1 MSLLIFSF
9 IFVLFIPFLLVYIL
23 HVSILYIKA
32 AGWWEPTL
40 DPDTPAHLVSRW
52 SGETYSFFLKL
63 WRSQPD
69 QGQYLMLISWQNT
82 VSSIKLW
89 KRKVYVAQFRCFMF
103 IGIFKTK
110 TWVNSRLAIPQ
121 FYESHCI
128 KWFSIQ
134 FRIRKKLLVISEG
147 IYKSSELA
155 WEPSLSWSFLLLKST
170 HSTFKPS

>member
-1 MSLLIFSF
+1 MSLLQRLNFFMLLLIISLFFPFSNPRLLPF
-9 IFVLFIPFLLVYIL
+9 FFYHSSCKSYLLRLQLFHVLFIPFLLVYIL

-103 IGIFKTK
+103 IGIFKNIT
-110 TWVNSRLAIPQ
+110 
-121 FYESHCI
+121 
-128 KWFSIQ
+128 
-134 FRIRKKLLVISEG
+134 
-147 IYKSSELA
+147 
-155 WEPSLSWSFLLLKST
+155 
-170 HSTFKPS
+170 

>member
-69 QGQYLMLISWQNT
+69 QGQYLILISWQNT

-89 KRKVYVAQFRCFMF
+89 KRQVYVAQFRCFKF
-103 IGIFKTK
+103 IGIFKNI
-110 TWVNSRLAIPQ
+110 TWSNSPLAIPQ

-128 KWFSIQ
+128 KWFYIQ
-134 FRIRKKLLVISEG
+134 FIITKN
-147 IYKSSELA
+147 Y
-155 WEPSLSWSFLLLKST
+155 WWFLKGYT
-170 HSTFKPS
+170 KVQN

>member
-1 MSLLIFSF
+1 MSLLQRLNFFMSPLIFSF
-9 IFVLFIPFLLVYIL
+9 IFPFSNPRLLPFFFYHSSCKSYLLRLQLFHVGPVLFIPFLLDYIL

-69 QGQYLMLISWQNT
+69 QGQYLMLISWKNT
-82 VSSIKLW
+82 VSPIKLW

-103 IGIFKTK
+103 IGIFKIIT
-110 TWVNSRLAIPQ
+110 
-121 FYESHCI
+121 
-128 KWFSIQ
+128 
-134 FRIRKKLLVISEG
+134 
-147 IYKSSELA
+147 
-155 WEPSLSWSFLLLKST
+155 
-170 HSTFKPS
+170 

>member
-103 IGIFKTK
+103 IGIFKNI
-110 TWVNSRLAIPQ
+110 TWSNSPLAIPQ

-128 KWFSIQ
+128 KWFYIQ
-134 FRIRKKLLVISEG
+134 FRITKN
-147 IYKSSELA
+147 Y
-155 WEPSLSWSFLLLKST
+155 WWFLKGYT
-170 HSTFKPS
+170 KVQN